1 MKYNL
6 LKSLSYATKHELLL
20 LYENNDLK
28 EFRLRLFK
36 IGFYGC
42 TCAGKKEL
50 EREYN
55 YIKTLVDA

>member
-1 MKYNL
+1 MKYDL
-6 LKSLSYATKHELLL
+6 LKELPDATKLELLL
-20 LYENNDLK
+20 LYENNTLK

-55 YIKTLVDA
+55 YIKSLVNE

>member
-6 LKSLSYATKHELLL
+6 LKQLPDRTKLELLL
-20 LYENNDLK
+20 LYQNNHLK
-28 EFRLRLFK
+28 EFRLRLYK
-36 IGFYGC
+36 IGLYGC

-55 YIKTLVDA
+55 YIKSLVNE

>member
-1 MKYNL
+1 MINIT
-6 LKSLSYATKHELLL
+6 TKLELLL
-20 LYENNDLK
+20 LYENNALK

-36 IGFYGC
+36 MGFYGC